1 MRQKFTLITLGV
13 KDFQKAL
20 AFYEG
25 LGWKKSQQSQEAY
38 ALFPLGGIVLGL
50 YPLQEL
56 EKDTTL
62 NYQQAS
68 FSGMTISYNATSEE
82 EVDTVMQEA
91 ERLGA
96 TVVKPAQKVFW
107 GGYSGYFKDLDGYVF
122 EVAYNPFWEI
132 DSLCNLFGAMTKEQ
146 TIKEKNFINKK
157 YGITDQTLDFKT
169 VAGKRCR
176 STLQICLQSE
186 YRSHRRLAAAHEY
199 WEQPR
204 NHQGRVIC
212 SGDIRCCSEGDRRN
226 NR

>member
-1 MRQKFTLITLGV
+1 MQMLFKAIPHNWTRAICEQILRADKARFCGNTWCITV
-13 KDFQKAL
+13 
-20 AFYEG
+20 
-25 LGWKKSQQSQEAY
+25 KSQQSQEAY

-132 DSLCNLFGAMTKEQ
+132 DS
-146 TIKEKNFINKK
+146 
-157 YGITDQTLDFKT
+157 
-169 VAGKRCR
+169 
-176 STLQICLQSE
+176 
-186 YRSHRRLAAAHEY
+186 
-199 WEQPR
+199 
-204 NHQGRVIC
+204 
-212 SGDIRCCSEGDRRN
+212 EGSLVM
-226 NR
+226 

>member
-38 ALFPLGGIVLGL
+38 ALFPLGG
-50 YPLQEL
+50 QEL

-82 EVDTVMQEA
+82 EVNAVMQEA

-96 TVVKPAQKVFW
+96 TIVKPAQKVFW

-122 EVAYNPFWEI
+122 EVAYNPFWKI
-132 DSLCNLFGAMTKEQ
+132 DNEGNLVM
-146 TIKEKNFINKK
+146 
-157 YGITDQTLDFKT
+157 
-169 VAGKRCR
+169 
-176 STLQICLQSE
+176 
-186 YRSHRRLAAAHEY
+186 
-199 WEQPR
+199 
-204 NHQGRVIC
+204 
-212 SGDIRCCSEGDRRN
+212 
-226 NR
+226 

>member
-1 MRQKFTLITLGV
+1 MQVVCCPSSKIGYKYVGVFFAFPVINELLYGKFHKVQLMRQKFTLITLGV

-25 LGWKKSQQSQEAY
+25 LGWKKSGQSQEAY

-62 NYQQAS
+62 SYQQTS

-82 EVDTVMQEA
+82 EVDAVMHEA

-96 TVVKPAQKVFW
+96 TVVTPAQKVFW

-122 EVAYNPFWEI
+122 EVAYNPFWKI
-132 DSLCNLFGAMTKEQ
+132 DSEGNLVM
-146 TIKEKNFINKK
+146 
-157 YGITDQTLDFKT
+157 
-169 VAGKRCR
+169 
-176 STLQICLQSE
+176 
-186 YRSHRRLAAAHEY
+186 
-199 WEQPR
+199 
-204 NHQGRVIC
+204 
-212 SGDIRCCSEGDRRN
+212 
-226 NR
+226 

>member
-13 KDFQKAL
+13 KDFRKAL

-25 LGWKKSQQSQEAY
+25 LGWKKSQQSQAY

-132 DSLCNLFGAMTKEQ
+132 DS
-146 TIKEKNFINKK
+146 
-157 YGITDQTLDFKT
+157 
-169 VAGKRCR
+169 
-176 STLQICLQSE
+176 
-186 YRSHRRLAAAHEY
+186 
-199 WEQPR
+199 
-204 NHQGRVIC
+204 
-212 SGDIRCCSEGDRRN
+212 EGSLVM
-226 NR
+226 